1 MQYFAY
7 LGGNPK
13 FEGNY
18 INAKMVKAFVP
29 SIEFRQRFG
38 QQGNGMF
45 LAVETPQLTMKGE

>member
-18 INAKMVKAFVP
+18 INAKMVKAFV
-29 SIEFRQRFG
+29 
-38 QQGNGMF
+38 
-45 LAVETPQLTMKGE
+45 

>member
-1 MQYFAY
+1 MQYFTY
-7 LGGNPK
+7 LRGNPK